1 MPGAEYKS
9 PATFPEHAMPLLWL
23 EVDDIRLAHEH
34 LKNAGTA
41 IVQDPVDETWMLV
54 ADPDGLLIE
63 IWQGENEDG

>member
-1 MPGAEYKS
+1 
-9 PATFPEHAMPLLWL
+9 MPLLWL